1 MSRSM
6 SRGRFLPSPAV
17 FSPGMEYEVAST
29 EDVSETDLS
38 EVEAIPPDL
47 NIRAIDDALGTEEI
61 AVKIWYFEPGEEINY
76 HAHSEQEELFFVLEG
91 TFSVKAGRSGEAET
105 FEATP
110 GDFWVASPMIGHGHR
125 YTGDDRGAVLAL
137 GAPSVEDPGLDPHD
151 IDDEEIDEK
160 VAE

>member
-1 MSRSM
+1 
-6 SRGRFLPSPAV
+6 
-17 FSPGMEYEVAST
+17 MEHEHVST
-29 EDVSETDLS
+29 EDVPEMDLS
-38 EVEAIPPDL
+38 EVEEIPPEL
-47 NIRAIDDALGTEEI
+47 NIRAIDDALGTENI
-61 AVKIWYFEPGEEINY
+61 AVKIWYFEPGEEIGY

-137 GAPSVEDPGLDPHD
+137 GAPNVEDPGLNPHD
-151 IDDEEIDEK
+151 FDDEEIDEA
-160 VAE
+160 VDG